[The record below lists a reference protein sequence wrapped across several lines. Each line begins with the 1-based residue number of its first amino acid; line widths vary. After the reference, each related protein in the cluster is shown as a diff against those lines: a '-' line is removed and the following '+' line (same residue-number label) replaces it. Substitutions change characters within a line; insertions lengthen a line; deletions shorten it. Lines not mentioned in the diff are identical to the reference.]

1 MVKVRFAPSPTGYL
15 HIGGARTALFN
26 WMYAKAVGGQ
36 FILRIEDT
44 DQQRSKKEFEEEILD
59 SMKWLGLDWDEVY
72 YQSQRFDIY
81 KEHAQKLLDEGKAYK
96 DGEAILLKMLP
107 QEVKIYDLIRG
118 EITFDTSNFIV
129 RKDDGSRVLNKDGS
143 ERLKDEV
150 LIKTDGSPAYG
161 FCCAIDDALMGV
173 TCVIR
178 GEDHISNT
186 PKQIVIY
193 QALGFKVPKFAHL
206 PLILD
211 DSGGRL
217 SKRTGAAAVSDYR
230 RQGFLPEALVNY
242 LMLLGWSPGNNQEM
256 IRLSSAIKKFSIKK
270 VNKSAAAFSMD
281 KLKWLNNQYI
291 KQMDCEKFIEIIT
304 PFLEK
309 KGYIKENFDRQVLK
323 NSVKLFKG
331 RLSTLLD
338 FLEWTEFV
346 FNDDFYKDQEAQQK
360 HLSENKAN
368 EFSLL
373 SERFSRVDPFD
384 VATTEEAF
392 RGVVAELGI
401 KASDLVHPV
410 RVALTG
416 RAVGPG
422 LFETI
427 ALLGK
432 EKTIKRLSEAFK

>member
-26 WMYAKAVGGQ
+26 WMYARAVGGQ
-36 FILRIEDT
+36 FVLRIEDT

-59 SMKWLGLDWDEVY
+59 SMKWLGLDWDELV

-118 EITFDTSNFIV
+118 EITFDTANFIV
-129 RKDDGSRVLNKDGS
+129 RNDDGSPVLNDDGS
-143 ERLKDEV
+143 TQLKDEV
-150 LIKTDGSPAYG
+150 LIKADGSPAYS
-161 FCCAIDDALMGV
+161 FCCVVDDALMEI

-206 PLILD
+206 PLIMD
-211 DSGGRL
+211 EAGGRL
-217 SKRTGAAAVSDYR
+217 SKRTGAVAVSDYR
-230 RQGFLPEALVNY
+230 KLGFLSEALVNY
-242 LMLLGWSPGNNQEM
+242 LMLLGWAPGNNQE
-256 IRLSSAIKKFSIKK
+256 IIQLSSAVKKFSIKK
-270 VNKSAAAFSMD
+270 VNKAAAAFSMD

-291 KQMDCEKFIEIIT
+291 KQMDSEKFIEIIM
-304 PFLEK
+304 PFLEE

-323 NSVKLFKG
+323 NSVELFKG

-338 FLEWTEFV
+338 FLEWTEFI
-346 FNDDFYKDQEAQQK
+346 FIDDFYKDQEAQQE
-360 HLSENKAN
+360 HLSDNRAK
-368 EFSLL
+368 EFSML
-373 SERFSRVDPFD
+373 SERFSNVDPFD
-384 VATTEEAF
+384 ADETERVF
-392 RGVVAELGI
+392 RDLIAELGI
-401 KASDLVHPV
+401 KASDLVHPI

-432 EKTIKRLSEAFK
+432 EKTVKRLSETFK